1 MIQFHCTDQA
11 NTSRGSYIYI
21 LIKIDFYHEKKK
33 KYRNTINEYKK
44 SMFWYARNIIVLN
57 THKLYHKSWERLEF
71 CLEHLTV
78 RANNKR

>member
-11 NTSRGSYIYI
+11 NTSKGSYIYI

-44 SMFWYARNIIVLN
+44 SMFWYDRNIIVLN
-57 THKLYHKSWERLEF
+57 GISQKLRETGVLFRTFNSTR
-71 CLEHLTV
+71 
-78 RANNKR
+78 

>member
-44 SMFWYARNIIVLN
+44 SMFWYDRNIIVLN
-57 THKLYHKSWERLEF
+57 GISQKLRETGVLFRTFNSTR
-71 CLEHLTV
+71 
-78 RANNKR
+78 